1 MNDGITPVKVRI
13 TNKVKNVMEAE
24 YALNDSV
31 QLPTIARRVRDDL
44 MNDAK
49 FLKEAIGMM
58 VYTVAYQSAQRVA
71 AASRMT
77 VSHDEAPDDPKQLT
91 KRSRWDAWLEHIGD
105 RHLKLMDM
113 TIQDLD
119 AAIAEREQRAYTE
132 LKTVSFLRSIKARL
146 EGGQTIGERFNGSE
160 LTQIWTSIVRG
171 EAA

>member
-1 MNDGITPVKVRI
+1 
-13 TNKVKNVMEAE
+13 
-24 YALNDSV
+24 
-31 QLPTIARRVRDDL
+31 
-44 MNDAK
+44 
-49 FLKEAIGMM
+49 MM